1 MVSPRTHNTQKRIP
15 FHFFGVSGVFAIVGG
30 FVVSIVGIVGATSV
44 GFDTAIGVSSAGSD
58 STIGADSIAEVGSI
72 TVLFWIDSI
81 TLVGSTV
88 VSTGSAITL
97 DSIVSNVD
105 VGMTSGE
112 AIS

>member
-1 MVSPRTHNTQKRIP
+1 MI
-15 FHFFGVSGVFAIVGG
+15 GE
-30 FVVSIVGIVGATSV
+30 FVVSIVGIAGATSV
-44 GFDTAIGVSSAGSD
+44 GFDIAIGVSSAGSD
-58 STIGADSIAEVGSI
+58 STIGADSMAEVGSI

-81 TLVGSTV
+81 TVVGSTV

>member
-1 MVSPRTHNTQKRIP
+1 MI
-15 FHFFGVSGVFAIVGG
+15 GE

-44 GFDTAIGVSSAGSD
+44 GFDIAIGVSSAGSD
-58 STIGADSIAEVGSI
+58 STIGADSMAEVGSI

-81 TLVGSTV
+81 TVVGSTV
-88 VSTGSAITL
+88 VSTGSAITF

>member
-1 MVSPRTHNTQKRIP
+1 MI
-15 FHFFGVSGVFAIVGG
+15 GG
-30 FVVSIVGIVGATSV
+30 FVVSIAGILGATSV
-44 GFDTAIGVSSAGSD
+44 GFDIAFGVSSTGSD

-81 TLVGSTV
+81 TIVGSTV

>member
-1 MVSPRTHNTQKRIP
+1 MI
-15 FHFFGVSGVFAIVGG
+15 GG
-30 FVVSIVGIVGATSV
+30 FVVSIAGILGATSV
-44 GFDTAIGVSSAGSD
+44 GFDIAFGVSSTGSD

-81 TLVGSTV
+81 TVVGSTV

-105 VGMTSGE
+105 VGMTSVE
-112 AIS
+112 VIS

>member
-1 MVSPRTHNTQKRIP
+1 MI
-15 FHFFGVSGVFAIVGG
+15 GG
-30 FVVSIVGIVGATSV
+30 FVISIAGVLGATSA
-44 GFDTAIGVSSAGSD
+44 GFDIAIGVSSAGSD
-58 STIGADSIAEVGSI
+58 SIIGADSMAEVGSI

-81 TLVGSTV
+81 TVVGSTV
-88 VSTGSAITL
+88 VSTGSAITF